1 MAARLSRSVRCRI
14 RSSAAGTAIVV
25 ERFLAHNSMLECPQ
39 VSGRSRLMWAI
50 VGILLLV
57 GLLVAIGTSAIPGV
71 WDTLFGGGNV

>member
-1 MAARLSRSVRCRI
+1 
-14 RSSAAGTAIVV
+14 
-25 ERFLAHNSMLECPQ
+25 
-39 VSGRSRLMWAI
+39 MWAI